1 MEEMSGLISIV
12 IPVYNEEGS
21 VTHLVKSLGSV
32 MKNVG
37 LDHEILFIDDGSTDN
52 TFSTL
57 KGLQQADPNIRI
69 IKFRRNFGQSA
80 ALAAGFQ
87 HSEGDTV
94 ISMDGDLQ
102 NDPLDIPLLLNKMN
116 ENYDV
121 VCGWRFDRKEQ
132 ASKKL
137 ISKLANFLRQT
148 LTGEDIHDSG
158 CTLRAY
164 KREAIADLD
173 LYGEMHRYIPAM
185 LTWKGYKI
193 GEVKV
198 HHHPRQYGKT
208 KYNWR
213 RILRGFLD
221 LLVVSFWQKYSTKPI
236 HIFGGLG
243 VILTLLGTMTVI
255 YLGIERLFLKI
266 SLSDRPLF
274 ILAVLMVVIGIQFI
288 MSGILADILLKIYY
302 GQNTRKNYLIERI
315 EG

>member
-21 VTHLVKSLGSV
+21 LTHLVKSLESV

-37 LDHEILFIDDGSTDN
+37 SDHELLFVDDGSTDN

-57 KGLQQADPNIRI
+57 KALQQGDCHIKI
-69 IKFRRNFGQSA
+69 IKFRSNFGQSA
-80 ALAAGFQ
+80 ALAAGFH
-87 HSEGDTV
+87 HSKGDTI

-102 NDPLDIPLLLNKMN
+102 NDPLDIPLLLDKMN
-116 ENYDV
+116 EDYDV
-121 VCGWRFDRKEQ
+121 VCGWRFDRKDR

-137 ISKLANFLRQT
+137 ISKFANFLRRT

-164 KREAIADLD
+164 KREAIEDLD

-198 HHHPRQYGKT
+198 HHYPRQYGKT

-213 RILRGFLD
+213 RIIRGFLD
-221 LLVVSFWQKYSTKPI
+221 LLVVSFWQRYSTKPI
-236 HIFGGLG
+236 HVFGVLG
-243 VILTLLGTMTVI
+243 VILTLIGTITVT
-255 YLGIERLFLKI
+255 YLGIERLYLNE

-274 ILAVLMVVIGIQFI
+274 ILAILMVVIGIQFV
-288 MSGILADILLKIYY
+288 MSGILADILVKIYY
-302 GQNTRKNYLIERI
+302 GQSARKNYLIERI